1 MAIDFDEEIRNMV
14 CEAMSQHSVTP
25 TDLAGRTGL
34 SLAYLSRVLRGNQT
48 CSTKRW
54 SQLMNAVVGEQDSQP
69 VAKTKPKQPKTI
81 ENKAETPA
89 IKPGLVVPLV
99 PPKPPASVYGEPR
112 VITAEEFDRL

>member
-69 VAKTKPKQPKTI
+69 VAKPKPKQPKTI
-81 ENKAETPA
+81 ENRAETPP
-89 IKPGLVVPLV
+89 IKPGLVKPLV
-99 PPKPPASVYGEPR
+99 PPKPPASEYAVPR
-112 VITAEEFDRL
+112 VISSEEFDRL